1 MNKRRERGHR
11 RVFKRGGC
19 GQVDAVH
26 ALQPVLQ
33 LDAGEG
39 VHPGLRHDILRHD
52 AQSGDG
58 ADDTQDVFANLFKKT
73 RRHVTIT
80 AYRD

>member
-1 MNKRRERGHR
+1 
-11 RVFKRGGC
+11 
-19 GQVDAVH
+19 
-26 ALQPVLQ
+26 VLQ

-58 ADDTQDVFANLFKKT
+58 ADDTQDVLANLFIKKHDVNLIAHT
-73 RRHVTIT
+73 EIT
-80 AYRD
+80 FKINSHLFQPSRFFVPAV

>member
-1 MNKRRERGHR
+1 MNKRRERRHR

-26 ALQPVLQ
+26 ALKPVLQ

-58 ADDTQDVFANLFKKT
+58 ADDTQDVFANLF
-73 RRHVTIT
+73 
-80 AYRD
+80 

>member
-58 ADDTQDVFANLFKKT
+58 ADDTQDIFANLFDKNTTSIELPIRK
-73 RRHVTIT
+73 
-80 AYRD
+80 